1 MNRIKDVYI
10 LCGGHSSRMGRD
22 KSGLVFEGKTLL
34 DRLVNRTEHFFDTVT
49 LLGADKYL
57 ESGIR
62 QIPDA
67 VADAGPLGGL
77 LAALLD
83 TNEDTIAL
91 LPVDLPLISD
101 DTLLKISV
109 KPDKKPDARIARSS
123 SRVQPLL
130 GLYRTHTAPVL
141 HNYLN
146 TGKRSVMGFLDLIDH
161 HTFDVDE
168 REITNINTPDQY
180 KKLLAE
186 KRTDQDRPD

>member
-1 MNRIKDVYI
+1 MNRIKDIYI

-22 KSGLVFEGKTLL
+22 KSGLIYEGKTLL
-34 DRLVNRTEHFFDTVT
+34 ERIANRTLPLFDTVT
-49 LLGADKYL
+49 LLGANNYL
-57 ESGIR
+57 ESGLR

-67 VADAGPLGGL
+67 IDDAGPLGGL

-83 TNEDTIAL
+83 TKEDTIAL

-101 DTLLKISV
+101 DTITKLSV
-109 KPDKKPDARIARSS
+109 KPDLHLDALIAGSS

-130 GLYRTHTAPVL
+130 GQYKTRTATVL

-161 HTFDVDE
+161 QTFAVDE
-168 REITNINTPDQY
+168 QEITNINTPDQY
-180 KKLLAE
+180 EKLTE
-186 KRTDQDRPD
+186 RKGTEPE